1 MKKYLLF
8 TIFHGKIIS
17 VRKGETK
24 ERTKIKKLTLTKKR
38 SIQLIIATLAVLGI
52 LLAMSFHSQN
62 RVKSSLNYF
71 NERWKEIESE
81 GNLDLSLLNPKNN
94 KYIPLTTGKKMD
106 KENKTNFLPSRFEKQ
121 KQIKRISHDEQ
132 LLSDLGNE
140 YSKAGNI
147 GDTSKEFSIEDEQKR
162 LDKMYAYFDGLTTEG
177 KNQFKPVK
185 DSLDRAKKSLE
196 IISDYNKSY
205 YIPIEKSDLI
215 PTAYKFPLNTDV
227 ANQYCKKISDE
238 LDYSY
243 DDYNPNADTEENT
256 TSDIR
261 ETDWDNGAYGILSW
275 GESLYRYYLDLKG
288 RPEAVASFENNLN
301 LGDTVVS
308 DAFSDMIEGQFSKKE
323 MEKQDPNDMSEE
335 ELSRNL
341 IYSLASMGYYERA
354 TQDDDKT
361 ISSVI
366 TPSSWVLQKDDKIVL
381 KASFNS
387 IQENHGTDTFFATY
401 SMTDT
406 KTKESFDITIKNND
420 NGSYH
425 VTGQTP
431 AGEINHDYTPISN
444 KSTKKA
450 DSSTSEEVLSSANVS
465 KETMD
470 NATIESYCHL
480 FSGKFIT
487 NNLDNHTAS
496 YFNESPKSWR
506 FEDSSKLL
514 ITAEFLGVANSS
526 ADGTVQFKMRDKES
540 SKEFLLNITPNSDWD
555 GYKLQADTPV
565 GNLTGDYIAVTSNKN
580 TRQKQSDKAY
590 EEKQQNQSDGNK
602 NDTDPKGEKSLQGYT
617 GEDATNPFD

>member
-1 MKKYLLF
+1 MPLHTRKHLLF

-17 VRKGETK
+17 VRKGGTK
-24 ERTKIKKLTLTKKR
+24 ERTTIKKFTFTKKR
-38 SIQLIIATLAVLGI
+38 SIQIIIATLAVLGI

-62 RVKSSLNYF
+62 RVKSSLNSF

-94 KYIPLTTGKKMD
+94 KYIPLTTGKKMN

-132 LLSDLGNE
+132 LLADLGNE

-177 KNQFKPVK
+177 KTQFKPVK

-227 ANQYCKKISDE
+227 ANQYYKKISDE

-243 DDYNPNADTEENT
+243 DSYNPNADTEENT

-275 GESLYRYYLDLKG
+275 GESLYRYYLDLEG
-288 RPEAVASFENNLN
+288 RPEAVASFKNNLN

-308 DAFSDMIEGQFSKKE
+308 DAFSDMIEGQYSKKE
-323 MEKQDPNDMSEE
+323 MEKQDPNDMSKE

-341 IYSLASMGYYERA
+341 IYSLASSGYYGRA
-354 TQDDDKT
+354 TQDDDKAT
-361 ISSVI
+361 TSVI
-366 TPSSWVLQKDDKIVL
+366 TPSLWVLQKNDKIVL
-381 KASFNS
+381 KASFNELS
-387 IQENHGTDTFFATY
+387 TANDVETASGTY

-406 KTKESFDITIKNND
+406 NTKETFDITIKNND
-420 NGSYH
+420 DGSYH

-431 AGEINHDYTPISN
+431 VGEINHDYSPLSN
-444 KSTKKA
+444 KSTKKD
-450 DSSTSEEVLSSANVS
+450 DSSTSEEILPSANVS

-470 NATIESYCHL
+470 NTTIESYCNL
-480 FSGKFIT
+480 FGGRFVT
-487 NNLDNHTAS
+487 NTADDYTAS
-496 YFNESPKSWR
+496 CFSRYPYSWR
-506 FEDSSKLL
+506 FEESTKVLL
-514 ITAEFLGVANSS
+514 SAEFLGVADST
-526 ADGTVQFKMRDKES
+526 ADGTVKFNMKDKES
-540 SKEFLLNITPNSDWD
+540 GKEFLLNVTPNSDWD
-555 GYKLQADTPV
+555 GYKLQSDTPIGKIDDTYV
-565 GNLTGDYIAVTSNKN
+565 AVDSNKN
-580 TRQKQSDKAY
+580 NKKHESNNSNSDT
-590 EEKQQNQSDGNK
+590 EGNK
-602 NDTDPKGEKSLQGYT
+602 QETDPKGEKSLQGYT

>member
-1 MKKYLLF
+1 MPLHTRKHLLF
-8 TIFHGKIIS
+8 FFSHGKIIS
-17 VRKGETK
+17 VRKGGTK
-24 ERTKIKKLTLTKKR
+24 ERITIKKLTFTKKR

-62 RVKSSLNYF
+62 RVKSSLNSF

-94 KYIPLTTGKKMD
+94 KYISLTTGKKMD

-121 KQIKRISHDEQ
+121 KQIKRISHDEL

-147 GDTSKEFSIEDEQKR
+147 ADTSKEFSIEDEQKR

-227 ANQYCKKISDE
+227 ANQYCKKISDK

-243 DDYNPNADTEENT
+243 DGYNPNADTEENT

-275 GESLYRYYLDLKG
+275 GESLYRYYLDLEG
-288 RPEAVASFENNLN
+288 RPEAASALKDNLN
-301 LGDTVVS
+301 LDGFTADIV
-308 DAFSDMIEGQFSKKE
+308 DGQYAKKE
-323 MEKQDPNDMSEE
+323 MEKQDPNDMSKE

-341 IYSLASMGYYERA
+341 IYSLASSGYYERA
-354 TQDDDKT
+354 TQNDDET
-361 ISSVI
+361 TTSVI
-366 TPSSWVLQKDDKIVL
+366 TPSLWVLQKNGKIVL
-381 KASFNS
+381 KASFNELS
-387 IQENHGTDTFFATY
+387 TANDVETASGTY

-406 KTKESFDITIKNND
+406 NTKETFDITIKNND
-420 NGSYH
+420 DGSYH

-431 AGEINHDYTPISN
+431 VGEINHDYSPLSN
-444 KSTKKA
+444 KSTKK
-450 DSSTSEEVLSSANVS
+450 DDNSTSEEVLSSANVS

-496 YFNESPKSWR
+496 YFNESPKGWR

-526 ADGTVQFKMRDKES
+526 ADGTVQFKMKDKES